1 MRFINVILDW
11 KVGCVGNVPLI
22 NLISRRG
29 HLAVLY
35 IHDGNLKKGVDSGPK
50 TKYLSF

>member
-1 MRFINVILDW
+1 MRFINGIFDW
-11 KVGCVGNVPLI
+11 NVGCVGNVPFI

-35 IHDGNLKKGVDSGPK
+35 IHD
-50 TKYLSF
+50 